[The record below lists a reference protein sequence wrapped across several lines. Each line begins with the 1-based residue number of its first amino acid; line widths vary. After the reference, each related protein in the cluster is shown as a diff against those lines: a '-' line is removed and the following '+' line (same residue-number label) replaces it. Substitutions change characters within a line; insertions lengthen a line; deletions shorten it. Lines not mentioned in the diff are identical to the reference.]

1 MKRAGV
7 TGIAIGRGALM
18 GALMG
23 AVLSCAGPASAQTQ
37 SAAGDMGK
45 GGSMMPG
52 FNIGGGTKVDDAT
65 LEKRREVE
73 RAYKDATQKI
83 PSQATAVNDPWA
95 NMRGADEQKPAVKPV
110 AKTAHK
116 KKPAQ

>member
-23 AVLSCAGPASAQTQ
+23 AVLSWAGPASAQTQ
-37 SAAGDMGK
+37 SAAGNMGQSSS
-45 GGSMMPG
+45 GLPG
-52 FNIGGGTKVDDAT
+52 FSVGGGTKVDDAT
-65 LEKRREVE
+65 LERRREVE